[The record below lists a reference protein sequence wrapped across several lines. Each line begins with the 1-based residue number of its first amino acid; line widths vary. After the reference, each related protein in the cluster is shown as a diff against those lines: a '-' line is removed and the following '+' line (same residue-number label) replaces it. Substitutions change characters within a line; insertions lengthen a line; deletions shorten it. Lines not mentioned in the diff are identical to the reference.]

1 MSGIVEYTEKNNSR
15 VHLVKNNEN
24 TMMFIG
30 GSGGNAGSGACYS
43 DSQPGRMPCAG
54 GETGME
60 RRKTKFYWY
69 IASFA
74 VLGILVFIAGCNR
87 QQAEGAAS
95 ASVVEVTNV
104 IMKEVPVLSEW
115 TASTDGILNAIIRPQ
130 VQGYLLAQHY
140 QEGDYVTKGQLLF
153 EIDSE
158 TFKAALKQAAS
169 RVTQARVDWENA
181 KANLARV
188 KPLAEHKALSAKDLD
203 EAVRAEGSFRASL
216 EAATAMA
223 EKAELD
229 LKFTRIISPIS
240 GIAGIAKAQV
250 GNLVGPGSTEELTTV
265 STVDP
270 IKVNIPMTEQEYLRD
285 MRNGTNTKTTLQLIL
300 ADGSIHPYKGR
311 FVFVDRQVDVGTGT
325 IKVGALFP
333 NPGNYLRPGQFAR
346 VRAETATRKSVPL
359 VPQRAVIDV
368 QGSHEV
374 AVVNSSN
381 KIEMTPIKVGPRFG
395 DLWVVEEGLKA
406 GQIIV
411 VEGLQKVRQ
420 GVSVT
425 PRPFQTAARNPALQG
440 K

>member
-1 MSGIVEYTEKNNSR
+1 MAFFAA
-15 VHLVKNNEN
+15 LVALL
-24 TMMFIG
+24 TV
-30 GSGGNAGSGACYS
+30 C
-43 DSQPGRMPCAG
+43 
-54 GETGME
+54 
-60 RRKTKFYWY
+60 
-69 IASFA
+69 
-74 VLGILVFIAGCNR
+74 GCNR
-87 QQAEGAAS
+87 QQAEGVAS
-95 ASVVEVTNV
+95 ATIVEVADV
-104 IMKEVPVLSEW
+104 ILKDIPVVSEW
-115 TASTDGILNAIIRPQ
+115 TASTDGMLNATIRPQ

-140 QEGDYVTKGQLLF
+140 KEGDYVKKGQLLF
-153 EIDSE
+153 EIDDE

-181 KANLARV
+181 KANLTRV
-188 KPLAEHKALSAKDLD
+188 KPLAEQKALSAKDLD
-203 EAVRAEGSFRASL
+203 EAVRAEGSFQASL
-216 EAATAMA
+216 EAAIAMA

-229 LKFTRIISPIS
+229 LKFTKIVSPIN

-250 GNLVGPGSTEELTTV
+250 GNLVGPGFTEELTTV

-285 MRNGTNTKTTLQLIL
+285 MRNGTNGKTTLQLIL
-300 ADGSIHPYKGR
+300 ADGSIHPYKGK

-346 VRAETATRKSVPL
+346 VRAETATRKSVSL

-374 AVVNSSN
+374 AVVNSAN
-381 KIEMTPIKVGPRFG
+381 KIDMTPIKVGPRVG
-395 DLWVVEEGLKA
+395 DLWVVEEGLKG
-406 GQIIV
+406 GQRVV

-425 PRPFQTAARNPALQG
+425 PRPFQTPAKTSAEQG

>member
-1 MSGIVEYTEKNNSR
+1 
-15 VHLVKNNEN
+15 
-24 TMMFIG
+24 
-30 GSGGNAGSGACYS
+30 
-43 DSQPGRMPCAG
+43 MPYAG
-54 GETGME
+54 GLTGME
-60 RRKTKFYWY
+60 RRNTKFYGY
-69 IASFA
+69 MAFFA
-74 VLGILVFIAGCNR
+74 ALVALLTVCGCNR
-87 QQAEGAAS
+87 QQAEGVAS
-95 ASVVEVTNV
+95 ATVVEVADV
-104 IMKEVPVLSEW
+104 IMKDIPVVSEW
-115 TASTDGILNAIIRPQ
+115 TASTDGVFNATIRPQ
-130 VQGYLLAQHY
+130 VQGYLLAQRY
-140 QEGDYVTKGQLLF
+140 KEGDYVKKGQLLF
-153 EIDSE
+153 EIDDE
-158 TFKAALKQAAS
+158 AFKAALKQAAS

-223 EKAELD
+223 EKADLD
-229 LKFTRIISPIS
+229 LKFTKIVSPIN

-250 GNLVGPGSTEELTTV
+250 GNLVGPGFTEELTTV

-285 MRNGTNTKTTLQLIL
+285 MRNGTNGKTTLQLIL
-300 ADGSIHPYKGR
+300 ADGSIHPYKGK

-359 VPQRAVIDV
+359 VPQRSVIDV

-374 AVVNSSN
+374 AVVNSAN
-381 KIEMTPIKVGPRFG
+381 KIDMTPIKVGPRIG
-395 DLWVVEEGLKA
+395 DLWVVEEGLKG
-406 GQIIV
+406 GQRVV

-425 PRPFQTAARNPALQG
+425 PRPFQTADKTSAEQG

>member
-1 MSGIVEYTEKNNSR
+1 
-15 VHLVKNNEN
+15 
-24 TMMFIG
+24 
-30 GSGGNAGSGACYS
+30 
-43 DSQPGRMPCAG
+43 
-54 GETGME
+54 ME
-60 RRKTKFYWY
+60 RRNTKFYGY
-69 IASFA
+69 MAFFA
-74 VLGILVFIAGCNR
+74 ALVALLTVCGCNR
-87 QQAEGAAS
+87 QQAEGVAS
-95 ASVVEVTNV
+95 ATIVEVADV
-104 IMKEVPVLSEW
+104 ILKDIPVVSEW
-115 TASTDGILNAIIRPQ
+115 TASTDGMLNATIRPQ

-140 QEGDYVTKGQLLF
+140 KEGDYVKKGQLLF
-153 EIDSE
+153 EIDDE

-181 KANLARV
+181 KANLTRV
-188 KPLAEHKALSAKDLD
+188 KPLAEQKALSAKDLD
-203 EAVRAEGSFRASL
+203 EAVRAEGSFQASL
-216 EAATAMA
+216 EAAIAMA

-229 LKFTRIISPIS
+229 LKFTKIVSPIN

-250 GNLVGPGSTEELTTV
+250 GNLVGPGFTEELTTV

-285 MRNGTNTKTTLQLIL
+285 MRNGTNGKTTLQLIL
-300 ADGSIHPYKGR
+300 ADGSIHPYKGK

-346 VRAETATRKSVPL
+346 VRAETATRKSVSL

-374 AVVNSSN
+374 AVVNSAN
-381 KIEMTPIKVGPRFG
+381 KIDMTPIKVGPRVG
-395 DLWVVEEGLKA
+395 DLWVVEEGLKG
-406 GQIIV
+406 GQRVV

-425 PRPFQTAARNPALQG
+425 PRPFQTPAKTSAEQG